1 MGGVQKEMVEGQK
14 GHKEIWII
22 DIEDRQNRLG
32 VYLNN
37 KPKKF
42 SEGHYRNSFCLRDF
56 SRVPTYKDIKYLCSL
71 RFFNAYFQTGY

>member
-37 KPKKF
+37 KPK
-42 SEGHYRNSFCLRDF
+42 NSVKATIETHSALETSAECLL
-56 SRVPTYKDIKYLCSL
+56 IKILNIYVV
-71 RFFNAYFQTGY
+71 